1 MPVCQ
6 SGHLQGIIGQVS
18 FTYQIFSFVIDE
30 PPTAFQ
36 LPTQDERG
44 HRHKLYLT
52 NLGPDCRNFVCIY
65 TSPQPPYPLRR
76 ASRKVRC
83 LTPSSDDDPRCYG
96 DYFVISGFVNP
107 RLFLLALSLC
117 QCQSAVHVAP
127 LSFHFNSESPVSPLH
142 PLSLGLCCHPRI
154 TKHSYLSKQ
163 GCPTKWSASAQ
174 LYKHCSSVL
183 Y

>member
-1 MPVCQ
+1 MFASAQIDTCVYASLPVWPLTGYHW
-6 SGHLQGIIGQVS
+6 SGILHVPNFLLRHRRTTHRLPS
-18 FTYQIFSFVIDE
+18 
-30 PPTAFQ
+30 PK

-52 NLGPDCRNFVCIY
+52 NLGPDCRNFMCIH
-65 TSPQPPYPLRR
+65 TSPQPSYSLRR

-83 LTPSSDDDPRCYG
+83 LTPSSS
-96 DYFVISGFVNP
+96 VNVNP
-107 RLFLLALSLC
+107 LSTSPPCRSISTLPFLLCILGSILYPLDY
-117 QCQSAVHVAP
+117 AV
-127 LSFHFNSESPVSPLH
+127 S
-142 PLSLGLCCHPRI
+142 HPRI

-163 GCPTKWSASAQ
+163 GCPTKWSASAL